1 MIHFIKSIV
10 LLFLFSAA
18 IPAQSASDV
27 ENFFAQL
34 KTHYQTTQSIQ
45 KFSMT
50 HNYLYLGSNASYSA
64 WDYQA
69 PNRYTAFKVTEFDL
83 EKDYYYENVIHHY
96 AGGRKHNEVHFQND
110 TSSLRYAKNGAP
122 YGKQIIKQDMSEF
135 EGFKNLI
142 VVNVDFFAVR
152 PLLAEKNVAA
162 TIKLYHDKNFGRT
175 TLIHKASDD
184 KVVEYTFST
193 SPLRL
198 LSLNNKSL
206 RRIYFYDDYQTTNNL
221 TFARSIVQY
230 ANGDMTP
237 TFIKHIASLNV
248 IKEIEATKLEIPHGY
263 GPIFTKGN
271 GNLVSTEIADDLYLV
286 TDSSEKNNSL
296 FKVNG
301 DDITVFG
308 ASGYPALAKDTIKLI
323 SQKFPEKK
331 ITSVYVTH
339 PHGYEIAGLNVY
351 AEHGIN
357 ILADEYTIA
366 AIKAYPKFTDSIA
379 TSKFYTIKH
388 EQIIDGAQ
396 FYVLDNNHSK
406 KQSFVHFKESEIIFQ
421 SKFLHI
427 AYDNTIAADIPNY
440 TKTFV
445 DFIRAKRLKF
455 NRIVGNHQN
464 NDISIEVLNKTY
476 DAML

>member
-1 MIHFIKSIV
+1 MIHFIKSII
-10 LLFLFSAA
+10 LLFLFIVS
-18 IPAQSASDV
+18 IPAKSASEV
-27 ENFFAQL
+27 ENFIAQL
-34 KTHYQTTQSIQ
+34 KKHYQTTQLIQ

-83 EKDYYYENVIHHY
+83 EKDHYYENVIHHY
-96 AGGRKHNEVHFQND
+96 SGGRKHNEVHFKND
-110 TSSLRYAKNGAP
+110 ISSLRYAKNGAP

-162 TIKLYHDKNFGRT
+162 TIKLHHDKNFGRT
-175 TLIHKASDD
+175 TLRHKVSDD
-184 KVVEYTFST
+184 NVVEYTFST

-198 LSLNNKSL
+198 LLLNNKSL
-206 RRIYFYDDYQTTNNL
+206 RRIYFYDDYQTTNDL

-237 TFIKHIASLNV
+237 TFIKRIASLNI
-248 IKEIEATKLEIPHGY
+248 IKEIEPTKLEIPYGY
-263 GPIFTKGN
+263 GPIVSKGN
-271 GNLVSTEIADDLYLV
+271 GSLVSTKIADDLYLV

-308 ASGYPALAKDTIKLI
+308 ASGNPTLAKDTIKLI
-323 SQKFPEKK
+323 SQNFPEKK

-351 AEHGIN
+351 AEHGVDI
-357 ILADEYTIA
+357 IADEYTIA
-366 AIKAYPKFTDSIA
+366 AIKAYLPFTNNIANFKFR
-379 TSKFYTIKH
+379 TIKH
-388 EQIIDGAQ
+388 EQIIDGAH
-396 FYVLDNNHSK
+396 FYVLKNSHSK
-406 KQSFVHFKESEIIFQ
+406 QQSFVHFKESEIIFQ

-427 AYDNTIAADIPNY
+427 AYDNTIATDIPNN

-445 DFIRAKRLKF
+445 DFIRNKQLKF
-455 NRIVGNHQN
+455 NRIVSSQQN
-464 NDISIEVLNKTY
+464 SNISVDVLNKTY
-476 DAML
+476 NAIR